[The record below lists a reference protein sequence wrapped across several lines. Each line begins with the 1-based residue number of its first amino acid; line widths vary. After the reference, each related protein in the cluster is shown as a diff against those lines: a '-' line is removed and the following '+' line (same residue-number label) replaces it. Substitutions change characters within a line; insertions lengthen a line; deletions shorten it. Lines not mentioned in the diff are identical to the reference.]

1 MQIDFTPQ
9 TERIE
14 AELDAYRQRGLQMF
28 ATSSFQTNSLV
39 LLHLMSRIA
48 PDVPFYFL
56 DTGYHFPETILFR
69 SRLQREFGI
78 RVIELRSGFTKLEQ
92 RDHLGRLLYASDP
105 DRCCEINK
113 VLPLDP
119 VLAKKDVWISGVR
132 GSQSAHRSAM
142 KREASGRGGIVR
154 YHPLLDW
161 DSRMVYYYIEQN
173 ELPRH
178 PLEEQGYLSMGCM
191 PCTRR
196 PSDLE
201 GLDDRTGRWFGLNKT
216 ECGLHLDVGSG
227 AEGGVQ

>member
-132 GSQSAHRSAM
+132 GSQSAQLGSRRPERKSMQIELAQVVAAAHANSVAQIELLYALGPRAKLRSALH
-142 KREASGRGGIVR
+142 R
-154 YHPLLDW
+154 PLW
-161 DSRMVYYYIEQN
+161 
-173 ELPRH
+173 H
-178 PLEEQGYLSMGCM
+178 
-191 PCTRR
+191 R
-196 PSDLE
+196 PF
-201 GLDDRTGRWFGLNKT
+201 RTL
-216 ECGLHLDVGSG
+216 L
-227 AEGGVQ
+227 